1 MEIFENGAV
10 RAREKDTKWKTGK
23 TKVNTCF

>member
-10 RAREKDTKWKTGK
+10 RAREKDTKWETGK